1 MTTSRPKGWKF
12 RKMLTADRKADL
24 QLLANVYVVYS
35 SSSNQALGDTIFRE
49 CVAVI
54 FPAVQRL
61 VGINRNL
68 PIIDRVADNWY
79 SVLVVVGRLLRRIFS
94 RN

>member
-24 QLLANVYVVYS
+24 QLLANVYIVYP
-35 SSSNQALGDTIFRE
+35 SSSNQALVDTPYRE

-54 FPAVQRL
+54 FPAVQTL